1 MPPHPR
7 GLSAAALRRA
17 ACLLLIAA
25 VYGGALACRLVDAPP
40 PANPDEV
47 FTPARAGVGA
57 AARDFLGMRPEAVQ
71 PLEFPHDVHIKQGL
85 TCTDYCHEGATKS
98 AVAGLPSIK
107 TCMICHAAIATDR
120 PRIQQLA
127 ALEAKGLDL
136 AWQRVYGYTA
146 EAHVRFDHAP
156 HVRAKVDCST
166 CHGPIAQQTV
176 AQRNV
181 DLNMG
186 FCVNCHTE
194 RKASN
199 DCLTCHY

>member
-1 MPPHPR
+1 
-7 GLSAAALRRA
+7 
-17 ACLLLIAA
+17 LLLLAGL
-25 VYGGALACRLVDAPP
+25 YTGALACKVVDAPP
-40 PANPDEV
+40 AADPAEV
-47 FTPARAGVGA
+47 FTPARSGPVS
-57 AARDFLGMRPEAVQ
+57 AARDFLGLLPPAVQ
-71 PLEFPHDVHIKQGL
+71 PLEFPHDVHVAQGL
-85 TCTDYCHEGATKS
+85 TCTDYCHESAAKS
-98 AVAGLPSIK
+98 SVAGLPGIK

-136 AWQRVYGYTA
+136 AWQRVYGYTK

-156 HVRAKVDCST
+156 HLRAKVDCST
-166 CHGPIAQQTV
+166 CHGAIAQQTV

-181 DLNMG
+181 DLTMG
-186 FCVNCHTE
+186 FCVNCHAE

>member
-1 MPPHPR
+1 M
-7 GLSAAALRRA
+7 
-17 ACLLLIAA
+17 
-25 VYGGALACRLVDAPP
+25 VDAPP
-40 PANPDEV
+40 PADPAEV
-47 FTPARAGVGA
+47 FTPARADAGTAIGEFFG
-57 AARDFLGMRPEAVQ
+57 RRPDPVQ
-71 PLEFPHDVHIKQGL
+71 PFEFPHNVHAAQKL
-85 TCTDYCHEGATKS
+85 TCTEYCHEAAAGGP
-98 AVAGLPSIK
+98 VAGLPSIK

-136 AWQRVYGYTA
+136 AWQRVYGYA
-146 EAHVRFDHAP
+146 NESHVRFDHAP
-156 HVRAKVDCST
+156 HVRAKVDCAT
-166 CHGPIAQQTV
+166 CHGAIAEQTV

-181 DLNMG
+181 DLTMG

>member
-1 MPPHPR
+1 MLAA
-7 GLSAAALRRA
+7 GL
-17 ACLLLIAA
+17 
-25 VYGGALACRLVDAPP
+25 YTGALACQVVGAPP
-40 PANPDEV
+40 PANPSEV
-47 FTPARAGVGA
+47 FSPARSDFAS
-57 AARDFLGMRPEAVQ
+57 AARDFFGIRPDPVQ
-71 PLEFPHDVHIKQGL
+71 PIEFPHDVHSAKEL
-85 TCTDYCHEGATKS
+85 TCTDYCHESVTKGP
-98 AVAGLPSIK
+98 VAGLPSIK

-127 ALEAKGLDL
+127 ALDAKGQDL
-136 AWQRVYGYTA
+136 AWQRVYGYA
-146 EAHVRFDHAP
+146 NEAHVKFDHAP
-156 HVRAKVDCST
+156 HLRAKVDCST

-181 DLNMG
+181 NLTMG